1 MISYTPQNQLSLDL
15 FKHPFK
21 TDLNPKNR
29 WVELA
34 TLIPWDDLAEI
45 YAKNLQVDSG
55 RKSIDIRTVIGAL
68 IIKHKLGL
76 DDRGT
81 IMMIQE
87 NPYLQYFCGLS
98 SFTHDP
104 VFDPSLFVDIRK
116 RLGNDEFDKFNRIVI
131 DKSER
136 IKSHQARIKTQ
147 SSQSKENN
155 QDEDQGSSPLP
166 NKGTMKVDA
175 TIADQEITFPT
186 DLKLLNVS
194 RENLERII
202 DLVYEPETDGSKP
215 RDYRRVARKDFL
227 TASKKKRKSKKQIR
241 KAIKSQLQYIARDL
255 RILDKLLKDN
265 NRIKRLDKRDQELLA
280 VIRVVYE
287 QQKYMYDNN
296 THQCDNRIVNIYQPY
311 VRPMVRGKDKNKV
324 EFGSKINIS
333 LVNGFAWIDRLS
345 WDAYN
350 EAGDIETQVK
360 NYFQIY
366 GRYPKTFLGDQ
377 IYLNRENRKF
387 FKEKGIEIIG
397 KPLGRP
403 PKQDPLT
410 ASQKHRKKK
419 KAAERNQVEGKFGQ
433 GKRAYGLNNI
443 MARRADTSESMIGAI
458 IFVMNLT
465 QLLKVAGKYLCYFCL
480 LWEKVIKFFITRIK
494 IPSQYNWEEEDSN
507 KAIYNAI

>member
-1 MISYTPQNQLSLDL
+1 MINYTPQNQLSLDL

-21 TDLNPKNR
+21 TDLNPQNR

-34 TLIPWDDLAEI
+34 ALIPWDDIAEI

-55 RKSIDIRTVIGAL
+55 RKSIDIRAVIGAI

-98 SFTHDP
+98 SFTHNP
-104 VFDPSLFVDIRK
+104 IFDSSLFVDIRK
-116 RLGNDEFDKFNRIVI
+116 RLGNKEFDKFNRII
-131 DKSER
+131 IEKSER
-136 IKSHQARIKTQ
+136 IKPHQSRIKNN
-147 SSQSKENN
+147 SSKSKENN
-155 QDEDQGSSPLP
+155 NDKDDGSSPLP

-186 DLKLLNVS
+186 DLKLLNTS

-202 DLVYEPETDGSKP
+202 DLLHVPELDGAKP
-215 RDYRRVARKDFL
+215 RDYRRVARKAYL
-227 TASKKKRKSKKQIR
+227 TASKKKRKSKKQIL
-241 KAIKSQLQYIARDL
+241 KAIKSQLQYISRDL
-255 RILDKLLKDN
+255 RIIDKLLEDT
-265 NRIKRLDKRDQELLA
+265 NRIKRLNERDQELLA

-287 QQKYMYDNN
+287 QQKYMYDNK
-296 THQCDNRIVNIYQPY
+296 THKCDNRIVNIFQPY
-311 VRPMVRGKDKNKV
+311 VRPMVRGKDKSKV

-350 EAGDIETQVK
+350 EAGDLRKQVE

-366 GRYPKTFLGDQ
+366 GRYPKTFLCDQ

-387 FKEKGIEIIG
+387 LKEKGIEIIG

-403 PKQDPLT
+403 PKQEPLT
-410 ASQKHRKKK
+410 PSQKYRKKK

-443 MARRADTSESMIGAI
+443 MARRSDTSESMIGAI

-465 QLLKVAGKYLCYFCL
+465 QLHKIAGEYICYFIMLCK
-480 LWEKVIKFFITRIK
+480 KVIKFFITRAK
-494 IPSQYNWEEEDSN
+494 IPFQYNWSDKNTN
-507 KAIYNAI
+507 KAIYGAI